1 MTSLILKDIWL
12 KFPKIKKKLDNNI
25 SEHQTLKVNSGLK
38 NINLNFK
45 IGDKVGLIE
54 ENGADKTTLLKT
66 IAGIYNYD
74 SGSINKSGKILS
86 VFSVNAG
93 IESEFT
99 GYENIF
105 YQLYLRGLKKK
116 QIDQKLENII
126 KFSKLGKN
134 IFLPVR
140 TYSNG
145 MRARLAISIILSL
158 EADIFICDEFITAS
172 DPEYFD
178 LMINEIFKKY
188 SKGIIIIS
196 SHYMEFLENKMNRMI
211 TMENGAVAKDQRIN
225 E

>member
-1 MTSLILKDIWL
+1 M
-12 KFPKIKKKLDNNI
+12 
-25 SEHQTLKVNSGLK
+25 
-38 NINLNFK
+38 
-45 IGDKVGLIE
+45 
-54 ENGADKTTLLKT
+54 
-66 IAGIYNYD
+66 
-74 SGSINKSGKILS
+74 
-86 VFSVNAG
+86 
-93 IESEFT
+93 
-99 GYENIF
+99 
-105 YQLYLRGLKKK
+105 
-116 QIDQKLENII
+116 
-126 KFSKLGKN
+126 GKN

>member
-45 IGDKVGLIE
+45 IGDKVGLIG
-54 ENGADKTTLLKT
+54 ENGAGKTTLLKT

-116 QIDQKLENII
+116 TNR
-126 KFSKLGKN
+126 SK
-134 IFLPVR
+134 IR
-140 TYSNG
+140 
-145 MRARLAISIILSL
+145 
-158 EADIFICDEFITAS
+158 
-172 DPEYFD
+172 
-178 LMINEIFKKY
+178 KY
-188 SKGIIIIS
+188 
-196 SHYMEFLENKMNRMI
+196 Y
-211 TMENGAVAKDQRIN
+211 
-225 E
+225 